1 MTSPGGER
9 PDRPERPERAVRP
22 ERPDRAERRERRTR
36 PRPPQRVRVT
46 APLKA
51 ARPLA
56 GSLSPRRE
64 IDEQTGVGEVYMRSL
79 MRQQLRLGLTVLAVV
94 AIALGSLPL
103 LFSLDPRLVAVRLL
117 SVPLPWLLVG
127 VSIYPLL
134 VLAGWWHVHA
144 AERAERD
151 FAEIIERR

>member
-1 MTSPGGER
+1 VSAPPPGEHGDRRDRGEHG
-9 PDRPERPERAVRP
+9 D
-22 ERPDRAERRERRTR
+22 RRERGDRRART
-36 PRPPQRVRVT
+36 RPPQRVRVT
-46 APLKA
+46 APRTA
-51 ARPLA
+51 ARPAA

-79 MRQQLRLGLTVLAVV
+79 MQSQLRLGLSVLAVV

-103 LFSLDPRLVAVRLL
+103 LFTVEPGLVAIRIL

-134 VLAGWWHVHA
+134 VIAAWWHVRA

-151 FAEIIERR
+151 FAEIVERR

>member
-1 MTSPGGER
+1 MNARTGGAARGR
-9 PDRPERPERAVRP
+9 PS
-22 ERPDRAERRERRTR
+22 
-36 PRPPQRVRVT
+36 QRIRVT
-46 APLKA
+46 APRTA

-79 MRQQLRLGLTVLAVV
+79 VRAQLRLGLSVLAMVS
-94 AIALGSLPL
+94 IALGSLPL
-103 LFSLDPRLVAVRLL
+103 IFTLDPRLGATRVL
-117 SVPLPWLLVG
+117 SVPLPWLIVG

-134 VLAGWWHVHA
+134 LAAAWWHVHA

-151 FAEIIERR
+151 FTEIVERY

>member
-1 MTSPGGER
+1 
-9 PDRPERPERAVRP
+9 
-22 ERPDRAERRERRTR
+22 
-36 PRPPQRVRVT
+36 VRVT
-46 APLKA
+46 GPRTTARTAPLT
-51 ARPLA
+51 
-56 GSLSPRRE
+56 PRRE

-79 MRQQLRLGLTVLAVV
+79 MRAQLRLGVSVLAVV

-103 LFSLDPRLVAVRLL
+103 LFTADPRLSTIRVF

-134 VLAGWWHVHA
+134 VVAAWWHVRA

-151 FAEIIERR
+151 FAEIVERH

>member
-1 MTSPGGER
+1 MTPPGEDE
-9 PDRPERPERAVRP
+9 DRRG
-22 ERPDRAERRERRTR
+22 DRRERGERRNR
-36 PRPPQRVRVT
+36 PRAPQRVRVT
-46 APLKA
+46 APRTA
-51 ARPLA
+51 ARPVA

-64 IDEQTGVGEVYMRSL
+64 IDEQTEVGEVYMRSL
-79 MRQQLRLGLTVLAVV
+79 VRSQLRLGLSVLAVV

-103 LFSLDPRLVAVRLL
+103 LFTAEPRLATMRVL

-134 VLAGWWHVHA
+134 WLAAWWHVRA

-151 FAEIIERR
+151 FAEIVERR

>member
-1 MTSPGGER
+1 MTAPPGGER
-9 PDRPERPERAVRP
+9 GDRGDRGERGGRRERPERRT
-22 ERPDRAERRERRTR
+22 RTR
-36 PRPPQRVRVT
+36 PPARVRIT
-46 APLKA
+46 APRTA
-51 ARPLA
+51 ARPVA

-79 MRQQLRLGLTVLAVV
+79 MRAQLRLGLSVLAVV

-103 LFSLDPRLVAVRLL
+103 IFSFEPRLTTMRVLT
-117 SVPLPWLLVG
+117 VPLPWLLVG

-134 VLAGWWHVHA
+134 LIAAWWHVGA

-151 FAEIIERR
+151 FAEIVERR